1 MDDFNTHQLSSF
13 SATALHNN
21 PPEAFASALT
31 FTTSEF
37 QNTPHCDS
45 DSSYVACGWWMQV
58 DKETGKLN
66 TNGKKNVMGGE
77 FYFPQQYIKIDF
89 SKVNG
94 ICQIF
99 WKSSKYFH
107 CTLPSKD
114 TTSDTRLGMS
124 CQVSNKLVNA
134 FKK

>member
-1 MDDFNTHQLSSF
+1 MDDFNTHQLFSF

-37 QNTPHCDS
+37 QNTPHCDC

-58 DKETGKLN
+58 GKETGKLN
-66 TNGKKNVMGGE
+66 TNEKKMLWV
-77 FYFPQQYIKIDF
+77 I
-89 SKVNG
+89 V
-94 ICQIF
+94 
-99 WKSSKYFH
+99 WKASKYFH

-134 FKK
+134 FKKLESGKFPSNYKVRDGQNM